1 MTLMVDFSFLIT
13 LWLKLCISIS
23 HAWRISTSHKCLK
36 IYQNSS
42 LNFFKPKM
50 TFVTVI
56 MLVESQKWQLSLISN
71 NSPLGQNLERVLR
84 FSFFSKSTNFNHWC
98 SWIFSM
104 ESLLRCIA
112 IILAAILDLEI
123 SIFDIVL
130 WKYMNMDTWNAVLC
144 IYSKVQNSSC
154 PCWPSWKANGQ
165 NIW

>member
-1 MTLMVDFSFLIT
+1 MTLMVDFSFLIR

-23 HAWRISTSHKCLK
+23 HAWWISTSHKCLK
-36 IYQNSS
+36 IYQKSS

-84 FSFFSKSTNFNHWC
+84 FSFFQNQPMFHFNHWC

-130 WKYMNMDTWNAVLC
+130 WKYGHLKC
-144 IYSKVQNSSC
+144 SSMH
-154 PCWPSWKANGQ
+154 
-165 NIW
+165 IF